1 MGHLPRVRHT
11 AWLIIAT
18 LVVGVLP
25 GSLAPTALMS
35 HRVGS
40 PTEHKESAKE
50 QADAEPLK
58 LLVLAQ
64 RKAHAGPTRGWLT
77 LRKARRHKP
86 HRPQRVS
93 LAYDFEDPR
102 RVLLPPRI
110 DPPPDGLV

>member
-1 MGHLPRVRHT
+1 
-11 AWLIIAT
+11 LIIAT

-25 GSLAPTALMS
+25 GSFTPTALMS
-35 HRVGS
+35 HRAGS

-77 LRKARRHKP
+77 LRASRRHKP
-86 HRPQRVS
+86 RPQFLS
-93 LAYDFEDPR
+93 LSYDFEDPR
-102 RVLLPPRI
+102 RVLIPLRI